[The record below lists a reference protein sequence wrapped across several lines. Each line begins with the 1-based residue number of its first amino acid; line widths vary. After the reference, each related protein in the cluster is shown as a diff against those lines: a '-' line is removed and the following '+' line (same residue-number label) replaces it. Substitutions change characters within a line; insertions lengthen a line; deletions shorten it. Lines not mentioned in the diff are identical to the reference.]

1 MTLPKHDSDPN
12 SIHTGS
18 GALNETSIHTGSGAL
33 SERSIHTG
41 SGTLDEGSAVEQDDV
56 PSGQ

>member
-1 MTLPKHDSDPN
+1 MTLPKHDSEPN

-33 SERSIHTG
+33 NESSIHTG
-41 SGTLDEGSAVEQDDV
+41 SGTLDEASAVEQDDAT
-56 PSGQ
+56 SGQ